1 MLKLH
6 VIPLAGLFNSF
17 FRDHF
22 VKFRNKN
29 VSFHVM
35 SLHEKDLKT
44 VNLKICRGRKK
55 PAHFFLGKV
64 MTNPKPFR
72 LLVVWQLQPLAIS
85 SHIWLVAKQWPF
97 NVFSL
102 VFMVLSSK
110 WIIWQM
116 LKLTLAINTFRSL
129 WKDMFSSSKY
139 VKFPS
144 HQHPK
149 RFLWKFSGVSF
160 KLNYCRMHPL
170 ELFKNRCYFQC

>member
-1 MLKLH
+1 
-6 VIPLAGLFNSF
+6 
-17 FRDHF
+17 
-22 VKFRNKN
+22 
-29 VSFHVM
+29 
-35 SLHEKDLKT
+35 
-44 VNLKICRGRKK
+44 
-55 PAHFFLGKV
+55 

-129 WKDMFSSSKY
+129 WKDVFSRSNMSN
-139 VKFPS
+139 
-144 HQHPK
+144 
-149 RFLWKFSGVSF
+149 FLFISVQRDFFQNSQESV
-160 KLNYCRMHPL
+160 LNWIIAGCFQL
-170 ELFKNRCYFQC
+170 LKGCYFECSWYEKSIDHFPVVCSVTWPLNDSEARGDLVLTKTSLLLFCKSSWAYVNPVFNLHDKSRDVDI